1 MRKDSLEDGND
12 DKDDSV
18 VVLDTPPRAIR
29 VSQGG
34 ISIILAVRSLEA
46 PQRPIPAPLFRLFP
60 EEPSGPPV
68 LIAPP
73 KASYRGRTG

>member
-18 VVLDTPPRAIR
+18 VVLDTPPRAIG

-60 EEPSGPPV
+60 EEPSGP
-68 LIAPP
+68 LH
-73 KASYRGRTG
+73 